1 MRRARERRGR
11 PGRPGRSGG
20 SADGGS
26 GRPTRR
32 TPPTTVAVVLER
44 TAVLL
49 GVGVAPASA
58 WRHLARSEG
67 HALVAAVAERVGAA
81 AARGTPVSVALL
93 AALET
98 QPFAAVPHGSRTDR
112 EWRQVA
118 CAWRVAEQSGAPLA
132 DCLRSFARALRQ
144 SEEVR
149 REVEVA
155 LAGPRAAARIVLGLP
170 VVGLLFSLGSGV
182 DAGAVLVSP
191 LGVACLV
198 GGGALVAAARAWN
211 ARLVRGAVPRGD
223 VPGLRLELLA
233 VALAGGGS
241 WQGAVALV
249 ARAVEE
255 CLVDGPSADDRGAA
269 VLDLSRRAG
278 APAAELLRAAA
289 AEERLEAATTARS
302 AAARLGSTLMLPL
315 GACVLPA
322 FLLVGV
328 VPLVAALVSSTAGDL

>member
-1 MRRARERRGR
+1 
-11 PGRPGRSGG
+11 
-20 SADGGS
+20 
-26 GRPTRR
+26 
-32 TPPTTVAVVLER
+32 V
-44 TAVLL
+44 
-49 GVGVAPASA
+49 
-58 WRHLARSEG
+58 
-67 HALVAAVAERVGAA
+67 VAAVAERVAAA
-81 AARGTPVSVALL
+81 AARGAPVSVALL
-93 AALET
+93 EALDTE
-98 QPFAAVPHGSRTDR
+98 PFAAVPDGRRADR

-170 VVGLLFSLGSGV
+170 VVGLLFSLGAGV
-182 DAGAVLVSP
+182 DTGAVLVSP
-191 LGVACLV
+191 LGGACLV

-223 VPGLRLELLA
+223 VPGLRQELLA

-241 WQGAVALV
+241 WQAAVTLV

-255 CLVDGPSADDRGAA
+255 CLADGTSDDDDGTS
-269 VLDLSRRAG
+269 VLELSRRAG

-289 AEERLEAATTARS
+289 AEARLEAATTARS

>member
-1 MRRARERRGR
+1 VRRRRPLRRHDGAVAVE
-11 PGRPGRSGG
+11 PGRPV
-20 SADGGS
+20 
-26 GRPTRR
+26 RR
-32 TPPTTVAVVLER
+32 APPTAVAVVLER

-49 GVGVAPASA
+49 GAGVAPASA
-58 WRHLARSEG
+58 WRHLAGSER
-67 HALVAAVAERVGAA
+67 HAVVAAVAERVGTQ
-81 AARGTPVSVALL
+81 AARGSPVSVALL
-93 AALET
+93 DALRSR
-98 QPFAAVPHGSRTDR
+98 PFARVPDGLRADR

-149 REVEVA
+149 HEVEVA

-191 LGVACLV
+191 LGGACLA

-211 ARLVRGAVPRGD
+211 ARLVRGATPPGD

-255 CLVDGPSADDRGAA
+255 CLVDGPSGDDDGAA
-269 VLDLSRRAG
+269 ALELSRRAG

-289 AEERLEAATTARS
+289 VEERLEAATTARS

-328 VPLVAALVSSTAGDL
+328 VPLVAALVSSTAGVL

>member
-1 MRRARERRGR
+1 MRRARGR
-11 PGRPGRSGG
+11 PEGPVVP
-20 SADGGS
+20 GS
-26 GRPTRR
+26 GRPARR
-32 TPPTTVAVVLER
+32 APPTAVAVVLER

-49 GVGVAPASA
+49 GAGVAPASA
-58 WRHLARSEG
+58 WRHLARSER
-67 HALVAAVAERVGAA
+67 HAVVAAVAERVAAA
-81 AARGTPVSVALL
+81 AARGAPVSVALL
-93 AALET
+93 EALDTE
-98 QPFAAVPHGSRTDR
+98 PFAAVPDGRRADR

-170 VVGLLFSLGSGV
+170 VVGLLFSLGAGV
-182 DAGAVLVSP
+182 DTGAVLVSP
-191 LGVACLV
+191 LGGACLV

-223 VPGLRLELLA
+223 VPGLRQELLA

-241 WQGAVALV
+241 WQAAVTLV

-255 CLVDGPSADDRGAA
+255 CLADGTSDDDDGTS
-269 VLDLSRRAG
+269 VLELSRRAG
-278 APAAELLRAAA
+278 APASELLRAAA